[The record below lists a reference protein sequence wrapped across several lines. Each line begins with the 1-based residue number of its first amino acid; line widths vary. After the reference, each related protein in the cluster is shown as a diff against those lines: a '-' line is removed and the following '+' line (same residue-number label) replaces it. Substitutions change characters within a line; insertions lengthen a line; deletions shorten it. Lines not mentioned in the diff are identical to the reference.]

1 MWQKIVC
8 ATHPLVSVLYKARV
22 EREGSEE
29 AFWNPL
35 QAGNQ
40 RVISLHRAARMVD
53 EVWKL
58 CFINND
64 RQRLQSAKLPI
75 VHIWQLQICN
85 MSQHVPT
92 SLLMQRWKLGQSWHT
107 VGSYVD
113 QVYRWHQIAAVS
125 CVRSCDICLS
135 SKHQAWKVSG
145 AQSAKQEFFFRQHS
159 IAFQRWSKIH
169 QIPGRNIT
177 VCIPGFVPCVSMRR
191 HTFYNQNC
199 AANAFL
205 LPSLGRWFHIV

>member
-1 MWQKIVC
+1 MFCDFYTLRTCIFFLLTLSLLWSSFFFLS
-8 ATHPLVSVLYKARV
+8 PLWL
-22 EREGSEE
+22 
-29 AFWNPL
+29 FPPL
-35 QAGNQ
+35 
-40 RVISLHRAARMVD
+40 L
-53 EVWKL
+53 
-58 CFINND
+58 F
-64 RQRLQSAKLPI
+64 
-75 VHIWQLQICN
+75 QICN